1 MLPTLMMLLFAIAP
15 ADTPPAAPLAEQT
28 ARAKAMLAAL
38 EKGEY
43 EKAAKHFD
51 DNMRKALPGD
61 KLETTWKA
69 IGKQLGA
76 FAKTTGT
83 RVEKGAKADTVY
95 LTCKFEKA
103 TLDLKV
109 VFDSD
114 KQIMGFFLVPPKE
127 KHEFA
132 PPPYAKPNAYR
143 ETTVVIGDDWK
154 LPGTLT
160 LPRGE
165 GPFPCVVL
173 VHGSGP
179 NDRDETIGPNK
190 PLRDLAWGLA
200 SKGVA
205 VLRYEKR
212 TRAHGTRYAALKGA
226 TLKDEAIDDALAA
239 VALARG
245 SKGVDPKRV
254 FVAGHSLGGYLAP
267 RIATLDPKLAGIVIL
282 AGNTRPLED
291 LILEQFTYLF
301 SLNDPTLEKDKEGL
315 AKVKK
320 AVARVKAANLAEAP
334 PSELPLGIP
343 ASYWVWMNAYDP
355 AGTAGALRRPILVL
369 QGERDYQVTMADLGG
384 WKKSL
389 ADHKDAKVVVYPALN
404 HLFME
409 GKGKSKPEEYA
420 KPGHIA
426 KEVVDEI
433 AGWVKGR

>member
-1 MLPTLMMLLFAIAP
+1 MLPPLWILLFAIA
-15 ADTPPAAPLAEQT
+15 PPAAPLAEQT
-28 ARAKAMLAAL
+28 ARAEAMLVAL
-38 EKGEY
+38 NKGEY

-51 DNMRKALPGD
+51 GGLRKALPGD

-69 IGKQLGA
+69 IIGQVGA
-76 FAKTTGT
+76 FGKKTGT
-83 RVEKGAKADTVY
+83 RVEKGGKFDTVF
-95 LTCKFEKA
+95 LTCEFAKA

-109 VFDSD
+109 VFDSEER
-114 KQIMGFFLVPPKE
+114 IMGFFLVPTKA
-127 KHEFA
+127 KFEFA
-132 PPPYAKPNAYR
+132 PPPYAKPGAYR

-179 NDRDETIGPNK
+179 HDRDETIGPNK
-190 PLRDLAWGLA
+190 PFRDLAWGLA
-200 SKGVA
+200 SRGVA

-212 TRAHGTRYAALKGA
+212 TLAHGPRYAALKGA

-245 SKGVDPKRV
+245 HKGIDPKRV

-267 RIATLDPKLAGIVIL
+267 RIATLDPKVAGVVIL

-291 LILEQFTYLF
+291 LILEQYTYLF
-301 SLNDPTLEKDKEGL
+301 SLNDPTLEKDKEAL
-315 AKVKK
+315 AKAKK
-320 AVARVKAANLAEAP
+320 AVARVKAANLAEAKGAD
-334 PSELPLGIP
+334 LPLGIP
-343 ASYWVWMNAYDP
+343 ASYWVWMHAYDP
-355 AGTAGALRRPILVL
+355 AGTAGALRRPVLIL
-369 QGERDYQVTMADLGG
+369 QGERDYQVTMADVKG
-384 WKKSL
+384 WKRSL
-389 ADHKDAKVVVYPALN
+389 ADHKDAKIVTYPRLN

-420 KPGHIA
+420 KPGHVA
-426 KEVVDEI
+426 REVVDEI
-433 AGWVKGR
+433 AEWLKGR